1 MWQHKEAKKIV
12 DAGDVIIW
20 NPLGIAEILKKSKSE
35 YKKLNRK
42 ARKNASV
49 VAPGM
54 LTEKVTWQ
62 VRKRE
67 GKKYVTGGGEKG
79 TSKTCTK
86 CGWWKPGLGGAKT
99 YVCDNPECP
108 FRGNRDVAG
117 ARNNLLEKLQQIWG
131 AFVGWF
137 QNHVSN

>member
-12 DAGDVIIW
+12 DKGDVIIW
-20 NPLGIAEILKKSKSE
+20 NPLDMQQILKDSKSE
-35 YKKLNRK
+35 YKKLNST

-54 LTEKVTWQ
+54 FTEKMIWQ
-62 VRKRE
+62 VRKRA

-79 TSKTCTK
+79 TSKTCTN

-99 YVCDNPECP
+99 YNCDNRRCH
-108 FRGNRDVAG
+108 FRGNRDVVG

-131 AFVGWF
+131 GFVGWF
-137 QNHVSN
+137 RNHVAR